1 MIATADHIQLHKVL
15 NLKKADW
22 ESVGVTSLKSA
33 TLLPLFNDTEDDKS
47 KSS

>member
-1 MIATADHIQLHKVL
+1 
-15 NLKKADW
+15 
-22 ESVGVTSLKSA
+22 VGVTSLKSA